1 MRSLPSLQGVCC
13 IKLALAQAGRI
24 LKMPQ
29 TARATAT
36 QSPILL
42 RETIG
47 TIAVLTLNRPEAR
60 NSLSEAMIAE
70 LHAALND
77 VRDDKNV
84 RALVIAAN
92 GPAFSAGHDMKELTA
107 RRSDAD
113 RGRAYF
119 GMIMNACSAMMQAI
133 VHLPKP
139 VVASVQGVAT
149 AAGCQLVASCDLA
162 VASEAA
168 SFATPGVD
176 IGLFCST
183 PMVAL
188 SRNVPRKQA
197 MEMLLTGEPVPAAT
211 ARDIGLVNRVVP
223 AGQEREAAIA
233 LAQKVA
239 LKSAYTVK
247 LGKEAFY
254 RQAEMSLAAAYRY
267 AAEVMTENMMARDA
281 EEGIGA
287 FIEKREP
294 KWEDR

>member
-1 MRSLPSLQGVCC
+1 VETPE
-13 IKLALAQAGRI
+13 
-24 LKMPQ
+24 MPAQ
-29 TARATAT
+29 TARAPTP
-36 QSPILL
+36 QPPILL
-42 RETIG
+42 QENVGSIRL
-47 TIAVLTLNRPEAR
+47 LTLNRPAAR
-60 NSLSEAMIAE
+60 NSLSEGLIAE
-70 LHAALND
+70 LHGALKEIH
-77 VRDDKNV
+77 DDNSV
-84 RALVIAAN
+84 RAVVIAAN

-119 GMIMNACSAMMQAI
+119 GQIMNACSAMMQA
-133 VHLPKP
+133 VVLLPKP
-139 VVASVQGVAT
+139 VVAAVQGIAT

-168 SFATPGVD
+168 GFATPGVD

-188 SRNVPRKQA
+188 SRNIPRKQA
-197 MEMLLTGEPVPAAT
+197 MEMLLTGEPISAAS
-211 ARDIGLVNRVVP
+211 AKNIGLVNRVVA
-223 AGQEREAAIA
+223 AGTERDAAIA

-254 RQAEMSLAAAYRY
+254 RQAEMSLADAYRY

-294 KWEDR
+294 KWQDK

>member
-1 MRSLPSLQGVCC
+1 
-13 IKLALAQAGRI
+13 
-24 LKMPQ
+24 MP
-29 TARATAT
+29 ARAARDAAPPTDA
-36 QSPILL
+36 SDAILL
-42 RETIG
+42 REMTG
-47 TIAVLTLNRPEAR
+47 PVAVLTLNRAAQR
-60 NSLSEAMIAE
+60 NSLSDALIAQ
-70 LHAALND
+70 LHGALNEIGTD
-77 VRDDKNV
+77 RAV
-84 RALVIAAN
+84 RAVVIAAN
-92 GPAFSAGHDMKELTA
+92 GPAFCAGHDLKEITA
-107 RRSDAD
+107 HRAGTD

-119 GMIMNACSAMMQAI
+119 AKLMTACSAMIQAI
-133 VHLPKP
+133 VHLPQP
-139 VVASVQGVAT
+139 VVAAVQGIAT

-197 MEMLLTGEPVPAAT
+197 MEMLLTGEQVTAAR
-211 ARDIGLVNRVVP
+211 AREMGLVNRVVAP
-223 AGQEREAAIA
+223 GTEREAAIA
-233 LAQKVA
+233 LAQQVA

-254 RQAEMSLAAAYRY
+254 RQAEMSLADAYRY
-267 AAEVMTENMMARDA
+267 AAKVMTQNMLARDA

-294 KWEDR
+294 AWRDE

>member
-1 MRSLPSLQGVCC
+1 MS
-13 IKLALAQAGRI
+13 AQA
-24 LKMPQ
+24 
-29 TARATAT
+29 ARAEAP
-36 QSPILL
+36 QASILL

-47 TIAVLTLNRPEAR
+47 SIAVLTLNRPTAR
-60 NSLSEAMIAE
+60 NSLSEGLIGE

-77 VRDDKNV
+77 IGGDNAIRGV
-84 RALVIAAN
+84 VIAAN
-92 GPAFSAGHDMKELTA
+92 GLAFSAGHDLKELTA

-119 GMIMNACSAMMQAI
+119 AQLMNACSAMMQAI

-139 VVASVQGVAT
+139 VVAAVQGIAT

-168 SFATPGVD
+168 TFATPGVD

-197 MEMLLTGEPVPAAT
+197 MEMLLTGEPISAAT
-211 ARDIGLVNRVVP
+211 AKDIGLINRVVP
-223 AGQEREAAIA
+223 VGTERDAAIA

-239 LKSAYTVK
+239 LKSAHTVK

-254 RQAEMSLAAAYRY
+254 RQAEMSLADAYRF

-287 FIEKREP
+287 FIEKRQP
-294 KWEDR
+294 KWQDR

>member
-1 MRSLPSLQGVCC
+1 MSVKAMSAKAMSV
-13 IKLALAQAGRI
+13 KA
-24 LKMPQ
+24 
-29 TARATAT
+29 ARAEVPHA
-36 QSPILL
+36 PILL
-42 RETIG
+42 REAVG
-47 TIAVLTLNRPEAR
+47 SIAVLTLNRPAAR
-60 NSLSEAMIAE
+60 NSLSEGMIAE
-70 LHAALND
+70 LHAALNEI
-77 VRDDKNV
+77 RDDNNIRGV
-84 RALVIAAN
+84 VLAAN
-92 GPAFSAGHDMKELTA
+92 GPAYSAGHDLKELTA

-119 GMIMNACSAMMQAI
+119 AQIMNACSAMMQAI

-139 VVASVQGVAT
+139 VVASVQGIAT

-197 MEMLLTGEPVPAAT
+197 MEMLLTGEPISAAT
-211 ARDIGLVNRVVP
+211 AKDIGLVNRVVP
-223 AGQEREAAIA
+223 AGTERDAAIA
-233 LAQKVA
+233 LAQMVA

-254 RQAEMSLAAAYRY
+254 RQAEMSLTEAYRF
-267 AAEVMTENMMARDA
+267 AAEMMTENMMARDA

-287 FIEKREP
+287 FVEKREP
-294 KWEDR
+294 KWQDK